1 MLEKIY
7 ISDRFFT
14 IQELEKFEQNFGYK
28 ISSIDYSSSAGE
40 IDFSNENEK
49 TFLLEKGYPKILARF
64 FA

>member
-7 ISDRFFT
+7 ISDQFFT

-28 ISSIDYSSSAGE
+28 ISSIYYSSSADE
-40 IDFSNENEK
+40 IDFSNEIEK
-49 TFLLEKGYPKILARF
+49 TFLMEKGYPKILARF

>member
-1 MLEKIY
+1 MLENIY

-14 IQELEKFEQNFGYK
+14 IQELEKFEYK
-28 ISSIDYSSSAGE
+28 ISSIAYSSSAGE
-40 IDFSNENEK
+40 IDFSSENEK